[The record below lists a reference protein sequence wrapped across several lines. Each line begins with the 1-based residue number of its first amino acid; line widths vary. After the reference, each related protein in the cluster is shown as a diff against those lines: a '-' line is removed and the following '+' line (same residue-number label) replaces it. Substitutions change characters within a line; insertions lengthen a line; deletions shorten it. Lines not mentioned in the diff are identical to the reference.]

1 MVEQF
6 HQLDYGKFR
15 VFTIHVVNLSAKLLR
30 CVYPYATHRKLV
42 ADCEREGR
50 SVRKFWSFTDET
62 VEFEASIRKTA
73 LITDRT
79 LFFLRV

>member
-1 MVEQF
+1 M
-6 HQLDYGKFR
+6 
-15 VFTIHVVNLSAKLLR
+15 
-30 CVYPYATHRKLV
+30 YPYATHRKLV

-79 LFFLRV
+79 LFLRVLSKKSDQIADERVADKKETPSKGCLSIWR